1 MERLQ
6 HVVTHLKPCTSYDI
20 IRREI
25 KGNLKKKD
33 YDNGS
38 LGPVF
43 VRLAWHAS
51 GTYCKETK
59 TGGSDGATMRFD
71 SECQDPANAGLRLA
85 QQFLEPIKAKF
96 PAISYADLWIL
107 AAYVAIE
114 AMGGPVIPFTGGRK
128 DATNEGACPPNGRL
142 PDASQGADHIRNVF
156 YRMGFTDREIV
167 ALNGGGHTIGRCHAD
182 RSGYDGPWTFAPTK
196 FSNLFFK
203 TLFANEWRPKNW
215 DGPLQYED
223 AKTGKLMMLPT
234 DLVFKSD
241 PGFRKWSV
249 LYKADKDQFMVDF
262 AEAFKK
268 LTELGFTR
276 FT

>member
-1 MERLQ
+1 MERVQ
-6 HVVTHLKPCTSYDI
+6 HLVSQLRPSTSYHAV
-20 IRREI
+20 RSEI
-25 KGNLKKKD
+25 AANLKKPG
-33 YDNGS
+33 YDDGS

-51 GTYCKETK
+51 GTYCKDTK

-85 QQFLEPIKAKF
+85 QQFLEPIQAKF
-96 PAISYADLWIL
+96 PDISYADLWVL
-107 AAYVAIE
+107 ASYVAIE
-114 AMGGPVIPFTGGRK
+114 AMGGPKIPFTGGRK
-128 DATNEGACPPNGRL
+128 DAINAGSCPPNGRL

-167 ALNGGGHTIGRCHAD
+167 ALNGGGHTIGRCHPD
-182 RSGYDGPWTFAPTK
+182 RSGYKGPWTFAPTK

-203 TLFANEWRPKNW
+203 TLFGNEWREKKW

-223 AKTGKLMMLPT
+223 TRTGRLMMLPT
-234 DLVFKSD
+234 DMVFKTD
-241 PGFRKWSV
+241 PGFSKWSI
-249 LYKADKDQFMVDF
+249 LYKDDKTQFMTDF

-276 FT
+276 Y

>member
-1 MERLQ
+1 MQRVQ
-6 HVVTHLKPCTSYDI
+6 HIVTHLRPSTSYEAVRSVIED
-20 IRREI
+20 
-25 KGNLKKKD
+25 NLKKPG
-33 YDNGS
+33 YDDGH

-51 GTYCKETK
+51 GTYCKDTK

-85 QQFLEPIKAKF
+85 QQFLEPIQAKF
-96 PAISYADLWIL
+96 PDISYADLWVL
-107 AAYVAIE
+107 ASYVAIE
-114 AMGGPVIPFTGGRK
+114 AMGGPKISFTGGRR
-128 DATNEGACPPNGRL
+128 DASHAGECPPNGRL
-142 PDASQGADHIRNVF
+142 PDASQGADHIRDVF

-167 ALNGGGHTIGRCHAD
+167 ALNGGGHTIGRCHSD
-182 RSGYDGPWTFAPTK
+182 RSGYTGPWTFAPTR
-196 FSNLFFK
+196 FSNLYFK
-203 TLFANEWRPKNW
+203 TLFGNKWIEKKW

-234 DLVFKSD
+234 DMVFKTD
-241 PGFRKWSV
+241 PGFCKWSQI
-249 LYKADKDQFMVDF
+249 YKDDKTQFMMDF

-276 FT
+276 Y